1 MHCSKPGLKLQV
13 QHYDRSGVLYG
24 NELRTS
30 ERYGTSPRSGQARD
44 WLAQRIG
51 FETIYD
57 AIYAMPKG
65 ALRAE
70 VIALKSRGRRQG
82 SLQG

>member
-1 MHCSKPGLKLQV
+1 MEP
-13 QHYDRSGVLYG
+13 
-24 NELRTS
+24 
-30 ERYGTSPRSGQARD
+30 
-44 WLAQRIG
+44 AQRIG